1 MLSLWPRTLYFIF
14 QQKNGYPECITASS
28 FDTETT
34 SAAIINKTWTD
45 IIGTRDTA
53 KGPPSGSGS
62 RKRRDTTSP
71 IETWKNPGVRANYL
85 VNRVVVCDS
94 KSIKITILMS
104 VFPETSCQGH
114 VIRTPTSWQPL
125 KNSAASSLLTI
136 SMLHNIA
143 TRPCNMNFWLVN
155 FFFLFFHLLHLVP
168 CM

>member
-94 KSIKITILMS
+94 KSIKITILMYLGLLKWFRHLTKVAVTS
-104 VFPETSCQGH
+104 VTFRRREEPRDAWLPNWLCLNICLHESNKNRPELSGSTLYP
-114 VIRTPTSWQPL
+114 R
-125 KNSAASSLLTI
+125 
-136 SMLHNIA
+136 
-143 TRPCNMNFWLVN
+143 
-155 FFFLFFHLLHLVP
+155 LF
-168 CM
+168 